1 MQVVIGGDKRDSSGG
16 GREKLME
23 EGEVERGLSVVDGRR
38 REKGRERKTGR
49 DERRGRGLLRWKMR
63 KAEKKLPLE
72 ENVKKVSR

>member
-1 MQVVIGGDKRDSSGG
+1 M
-16 GREKLME
+16 
-23 EGEVERGLSVVDGRR
+23 ERGLSVVDGRR